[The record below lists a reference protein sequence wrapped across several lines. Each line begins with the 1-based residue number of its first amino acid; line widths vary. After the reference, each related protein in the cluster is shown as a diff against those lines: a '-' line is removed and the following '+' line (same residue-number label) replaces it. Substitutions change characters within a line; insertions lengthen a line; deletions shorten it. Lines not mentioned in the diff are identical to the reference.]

1 MSDMLVVFPST
12 TTPLSTSDEEF
23 IVATLAGTAAQ
34 RDGLRSV
41 LADPDLRDEILDSDP
56 LHAALLERWP
66 QLALPTPMD
75 CYVLVR
81 PALKRVG
88 LDDREVATYLAALLA
103 SFAYAERTPDV
114 LPADSFRAEH
124 LAKLV
129 RSLRQTSREGRFMVL
144 AYLGNYALLMGGL
157 CPERLPYRCHD
168 RNRPDL
174 AYCDKLGRA
183 SFLAA
188 SHQPLAWE
196 YQAESIFGKLARHFR
211 AIRIAVG
218 DLAEQG
224 HFSVPPA

>member
-1 MSDMLVVFPST
+1 MLVVFPTT
-12 TTPLSTSDEEF
+12 TTPLSAGDEEF
-23 IVATLAGTAAQ
+23 IVATLATTAAQ
-34 RDGLRSV
+34 RDGLRIV
-41 LADPDLRDEILDSDP
+41 LADPELRDEILDSDP

-66 QLALPTPMD
+66 RLEVPSPLD
-75 CYVLVR
+75 CYLLVR

-88 LDDREVATYLAALLA
+88 IADREVATYVAALLS
-103 SFAYAERTPDV
+103 SFTYAERTPDL
-114 LPADSFRAEH
+114 LPPDSFRAEH

-129 RSLRQTSREGRFMVL
+129 RSLRTTNREGRFMVL

-196 YQAESIFGKLARHFR
+196 YQAESIFAKLARHFR
-211 AIRIAVG
+211 ALRIAVG

-224 HFSVPPA
+224 HFTVPPA